1 MLPGK
6 QFASPREDRRNF
18 GKDLSHLSPPSI
30 QLPASRLLPTQPH
43 GKIPSEPF
51 QSCEGGHDS
60 KAVGEE
66 EAARKNQSFV
76 LGWGP
81 WGMSASLA
89 YLERFVFYNEQQ
101 RRRGEDRRDRPKAA
115 LWKRGGRR
123 LVRSGEGG
131 WKSTWD
137 MYAVPKGENQ
147 ERERGDSRQ
156 WLGLLNMAGAPGR
169 SRRGAVVR
177 VCLEADG
184 RMK

>member
-1 MLPGK
+1 MVRFKGK
-6 QFASPREDRRNF
+6 GLRQKGVLGRKGHLNGTSGPALKEPLGSFSTPT
-18 GKDLSHLSPPSI
+18 LSLEC
-30 QLPASRLLPTQPH
+30 QEVL
-43 GKIPSEPF
+43 
-51 QSCEGGHDS
+51 
-60 KAVGEE
+60 
-66 EAARKNQSFV
+66 

-115 LWKRGGRR
+115 LRKRGGRR